1 MHGEDEMKINM
12 AKMATYLIVST
23 LAWAPARTLSGAES
37 ELSAG
42 TRFLVEL
49 RTDLDAKRVKPG
61 KKFEARTLE
70 ALRAS
75 DGNTISAGAKLK
87 GRVSHVEHNKMML
100 RFEEIDTGHGKVPI
114 VVSVQD
120 IVGEKHV
127 RNKTDSEGE
136 IRAAGKSGRDAA
148 IGATVL
154 GGIGAAVGATQAGGK
169 GAALGAGSGAAAGAL
184 IGAAVGKGDLRLQ
197 KGTRLDLVL
206 DRPLLFKR

>member
-1 MHGEDEMKINM
+1 MKINIR
-12 AKMATYLIVST
+12 KMAAHLMVCT
-23 LAWAPARTLSGAES
+23 LTWAPALAVSAAES
-37 ELSAG
+37 ELPAG

-49 RTDLDAKRVKPG
+49 RTDLDAKRIKPG

-75 DGNTISAGAKLK
+75 DGGTISSGAKLK
-87 GRVSHVEHNKMML
+87 GRVSHVEHNKMIL
-100 RFEEIDTGHGKVPI
+100 RFEEIDTGHGKVPL

-120 IVGEKHV
+120 IVGEKNV
-127 RNKTDSEGE
+127 RSKTDNEGE
-136 IRAAGKSGRDAA
+136 IQAQGKSGRDAA

-154 GGIGAAVGATQAGGK
+154 GGIGAALGATQAGGK
-169 GAALGAGSGAAAGAL
+169 GAALGAGSGAAAGAV
-184 IGAAVGKGDLRLQ
+184 IGGVAGKRDLKLQ